1 MALQVYSTL
10 SRTKTVFETI
20 EPGIVSIYVC
30 GVTVYDRAHVGHA
43 MSYLVFDTVR
53 RYLEHSGYRVRHVQ
67 NFTDIDDKTIRRA
80 AEEGVSVYE
89 IADRYARE
97 FSIDMDRL
105 RILPAHV
112 YPRVSSDMPAII
124 EIISELI
131 EREQA
136 YVTPEGDVYF
146 DVESFPDYGK
156 LSGRD
161 LATAEPQEGG
171 VSTKRGAHDFALWK
185 SAKPGEPTWEA
196 PWGAGRPGWHIECSA
211 MARHH
216 LGEQIDIHGGGSDLI
231 FPHHENEIAQ
241 TESACGCAPFAH
253 YWLHNGLVQFE
264 GEKMSKSLGNI
275 VSIGEFLDQ
284 HEADALR
291 LFVHGSHYRRP
302 NTLSDESIA
311 AAERGLLRLR
321 GGMRPAHGGADED
334 SGSSSDVAS
343 DIAKHTADSSSDGG
357 VGDTGAT
364 SRLVDATDAAHS
376 RFTAEMDDD
385 FGTPGAVAALF
396 DFVTEI
402 NRAREEGVAAGPF
415 DAARTT
421 LAELAGVLGY
431 DLTGGGGASE
441 SGGGANAAPF
451 VDLLVSLRDEARANK
466 EWERSDRLRD
476 ALAELGVTIED
487 RSSGAVWRL
496 R

>member
-1 MALQVYSTL
+1 MTLQVYSTL
-10 SRTKTVFETI
+10 SRTKSVFETI
-20 EPGIVSIYVC
+20 EPGVVRMYVC

-80 AEEGVSVYE
+80 ADEGVSVYE

-97 FSIDMDRL
+97 FFIDMDRL

-112 YPRVSSDMPAII
+112 YPRVSSDMPAIVG
-124 EIISELI
+124 IIAELI

-136 YVTPEGDVYF
+136 YATPEGDVYF
-146 DVESFPDYGK
+146 DVESFPGYGK

-161 LATAEPQEGG
+161 LATAEPQEGA
-171 VSTKRGAHDFALWK
+171 VTTKRGPHDFALWK

-196 PWGAGRPGWHIECSA
+196 PWGEGRPGWHIECSA

-216 LGEQIDIHGGGSDLI
+216 LGDQIDIHGGGSDLI

-241 TESACGCAPFAH
+241 TEAACACAPFAR

-275 VSIGEFLDQ
+275 VSIGDFLAE

-291 LFVHGSHYRRP
+291 LFVHSSHYRRP

-311 AAERGLLRLR
+311 AAERGLERLR
-321 GGMRPAHGGADED
+321 GGMRPAHGGA
-334 SGSSSDVAS
+334 GS
-343 DIAKHTADSSSDGG
+343 ADPDGAARSVEG
-357 VGDTGAT
+357 GAT
-364 SRLVDATDAAHS
+364 AAGRLEDATAAART

-396 DFVTEI
+396 DLVTEI
-402 NRAREEGVAAGPF
+402 NRAREEGAAGAAF
-415 DAARTT
+415 EAARAT
-421 LAELAGVLGY
+421 LAELGGVLGY
-431 DLTGGGGASE
+431 DLAGGGDSPGRGA
-441 SGGGANAAPF
+441 GAEPF
-451 VDLLVSLRDEARANK
+451 IDLLVSLRDEARANR
-466 EWERSDRLRD
+466 EWERSDQLRD

-487 RSSGAVWRL
+487 RKGGAAWRFA
-496 R
+496 